1 MALLETRDLCK
12 SYITAYR
19 DSMVINHVNLQIK
32 KGEFIAVHGESG
44 SGKTTLLNLLAG
56 FLEPTGGDVYIN
68 NECITKMSES
78 QKAMFRRKNV
88 GFIFQSYNLLPELT
102 VVENVMLPLLIDG
115 VKKKMAHE
123 AAEKA
128 LSYVGLSQY
137 FGNTPEKLSGG
148 QNQRVAIARAI
159 VTNPLLIFADEP
171 TGNLDSRNKK
181 EVMKLLKKIN
191 GDNETTIL
199 MVTHSLQDQ
208 SYAER
213 TIQVKDGVVK

>member
-19 DSMVINHVNLQIK
+19 DSMVINHVNLQIQ
-32 KGEFIAVHGESG
+32 KGEFIAIHGESG

-115 VKKKMAHE
+115 VKKEMAHE

-213 TIQVKDGVVK
+213 TIQVKDGGVK